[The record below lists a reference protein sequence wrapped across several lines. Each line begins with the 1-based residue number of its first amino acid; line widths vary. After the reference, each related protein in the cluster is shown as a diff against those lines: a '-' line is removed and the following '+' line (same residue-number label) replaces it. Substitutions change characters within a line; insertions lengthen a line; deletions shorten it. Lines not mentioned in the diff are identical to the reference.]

1 MDPTIKIYFEAT
13 WIFTDG
19 RADRPPHIFHVD
31 FFRDALNFENQV
43 RSGPNKED
51 DHYRLQ
57 QALSTA
63 FSEGLQ
69 KECPEFND
77 KEFKI
82 TSLVINNI
90 SMSNNKENN

>member
-1 MDPTIKIYFEAT
+1 MDPTIKIYFEVT

-43 RSGPNKED
+43 RSGPKKED
-51 DHYRLQ
+51 DQ
-57 QALSTA
+57 VLSTT
-63 FSEGLQ
+63 FSEVLQ

-77 KEFKI
+77 KEFQL
-82 TSLVINNI
+82 TSLSKYYFSIFI
-90 SMSNNKENN
+90 CL